1 MIKGKMGFTTCF
13 DRQAG
18 EVSKFSAYGMFS
30 DFLFQT
36 TTYAVRGEAYG
47 SSKMT
52 TYNVR
57 GEASKGLIDTTSPSE
72 FFPMEVRGFS
82 ILSKHDNMRLQENT
96 RTWTLGFNAWW
107 SSDPKRLLNNMRA

>member
-1 MIKGKMGFTTCF
+1 MTLHMINGKMGFTTCF

-18 EVSKFSAYGMFS
+18 EVSKVSAYGMFS

-57 GEASKGLIDTTSPSE
+57 GEASKGLKTVINDHLKRNSDT
-72 FFPMEVRGFS
+72 GH
-82 ILSKHDNMRLQENT
+82 LSFCVLGKH
-96 RTWTLGFNAWW
+96 
-107 SSDPKRLLNNMRA
+107 

>member
-1 MIKGKMGFTTCF
+1 MGFTTCF

-57 GEASKGLIDTTSPSE
+57 GEASKGLTAYPLPT
-72 FFPMEVRGFS
+72 FTFCRRHA
-82 ILSKHDNMRLQENT
+82 IL
-96 RTWTLGFNAWW
+96 A
-107 SSDPKRLLNNMRA
+107 

>member
-1 MIKGKMGFTTCF
+1 MKTGKSGFTTCF

-18 EVSKFSAYGMFS
+18 EVSKVSAHGMFS
-30 DFLFQT
+30 DFVFQT

-57 GEASKGLIDTTSPSE
+57 GEASKGLRTHKQT
-72 FFPMEVRGFS
+72 RGVKAGRFATKKLKLKS
-82 ILSKHDNMRLQENT
+82 FCI
-96 RTWTLGFNAWW
+96 
-107 SSDPKRLLNNMRA
+107 

>member
-57 GEASKGLIDTTSPSE
+57 GEASKGLSLFLCILLCK
-72 FFPMEVRGFS
+72 VRTIFDVIFYCIFL
-82 ILSKHDNMRLQENT
+82 ILG
-96 RTWTLGFNAWW
+96 W
-107 SSDPKRLLNNMRA
+107 

>member
-18 EVSKFSAYGMFS
+18 EVSKVSAYGMFS

-57 GEASKGLIDTTSPSE
+57 GEASKGLTPK
-72 FFPMEVRGFS
+72 VVYV
-82 ILSKHDNMRLQENT
+82 LRLIHVPAQYT
-96 RTWTLGFNAWW
+96 Y
-107 SSDPKRLLNNMRA
+107 

>member
-1 MIKGKMGFTTCF
+1 MINEKYVFLTFF

-18 EVSKFSAYGMFS
+18 EVSKVSAHGMFS
-30 DFLFQT
+30 DFVFQT

-57 GEASKGLIDTTSPSE
+57 GEASKGLKVLIEYFGLTAS
-72 FFPMEVRGFS
+72 
-82 ILSKHDNMRLQENT
+82 
-96 RTWTLGFNAWW
+96 
-107 SSDPKRLLNNMRA
+107 

>member
-57 GEASKGLIDTTSPSE
+57 GEASKGLIIILIQ
-72 FFPMEVRGFS
+72 FF
-82 ILSKHDNMRLQENT
+82 
-96 RTWTLGFNAWW
+96 
-107 SSDPKRLLNNMRA
+107 SDKQQSL

>member
-1 MIKGKMGFTTCF
+1 MINGKMGFTTCF

-57 GEASKGLIDTTSPSE
+57 GEASKGLKI
-72 FFPMEVRGFS
+72 F
-82 ILSKHDNMRLQENT
+82 ENT
-96 RTWTLGFNAWW
+96 FLVNMFVCREWQKQ
-107 SSDPKRLLNNMRA
+107 SSSLWARVGRMVGQ

>member
-1 MIKGKMGFTTCF
+1 MINEKYGFTTCF

-18 EVSKFSAYGMFS
+18 EVSKVSAYGMSS

-57 GEASKGLIDTTSPSE
+57 GEASKGLRV
-72 FFPMEVRGFS
+72 VRWMGS
-82 ILSKHDNMRLQENT
+82 NPANMFCLTCEY
-96 RTWTLGFNAWW
+96 TLTKYFAY
-107 SSDPKRLLNNMRA
+107 LLGEKL

>member
-57 GEASKGLIDTTSPSE
+57 GEASKGLIQNIHELRKKNVLSL
-72 FFPMEVRGFS
+72 FF
-82 ILSKHDNMRLQENT
+82 H
-96 RTWTLGFNAWW
+96 
-107 SSDPKRLLNNMRA
+107 

>member
-1 MIKGKMGFTTCF
+1 MGFTTCF

-57 GEASKGLIDTTSPSE
+57 GEASKGLRDSAEMASRLSRLSRLSSLHPLRQLHRVVARQRVGVAEEPASHVGVSPNDL
-72 FFPMEVRGFS
+72 PR
-82 ILSKHDNMRLQENT
+82 
-96 RTWTLGFNAWW
+96 
-107 SSDPKRLLNNMRA
+107 P

>member
-52 TYNVR
+52 K
-57 GEASKGLIDTTSPSE
+57 ASKGLRKNNIKNIKNT
-72 FFPMEVRGFS
+72 
-82 ILSKHDNMRLQENT
+82 ILT
-96 RTWTLGFNAWW
+96 
-107 SSDPKRLLNNMRA
+107 

>member
-1 MIKGKMGFTTCF
+1 MIEGKTGFTTCF

-18 EVSKFSAYGMFS
+18 EVSKVSAHGMFS

-57 GEASKGLIDTTSPSE
+57 GEASKGLSKVLFLCCFIKFEVLTT
-72 FFPMEVRGFS
+72 
-82 ILSKHDNMRLQENT
+82 NM
-96 RTWTLGFNAWW
+96 
-107 SSDPKRLLNNMRA
+107 

>member
-1 MIKGKMGFTTCF
+1 MIKGKTGFTTCF

-18 EVSKFSAYGMFS
+18 EVSKVSAHGMFS

-57 GEASKGLIDTTSPSE
+57 GEASKGLSIEHLLFHCDTLKP
-72 FFPMEVRGFS
+72 FLPVDFR
-82 ILSKHDNMRLQENT
+82 N
-96 RTWTLGFNAWW
+96 
-107 SSDPKRLLNNMRA
+107 LNNSSNILFDHWLQISSSLIKAPVGQFL

>member
-1 MIKGKMGFTTCF
+1 MTLHMIKGKMGFTTCF

-57 GEASKGLIDTTSPSE
+57 GEASKGLTSGRRCK
-72 FFPMEVRGFS
+72 FRGMYVRG
-82 ILSKHDNMRLQENT
+82 
-96 RTWTLGFNAWW
+96 
-107 SSDPKRLLNNMRA
+107 

>member
-1 MIKGKMGFTTCF
+1 MIKGKTGFTTCF

-18 EVSKFSAYGMFS
+18 EVSKVSAYGMSS

-57 GEASKGLIDTTSPSE
+57 GEASKGLTNKKIIIIISYSE
-72 FFPMEVRGFS
+72 F
-82 ILSKHDNMRLQENT
+82 LSE
-96 RTWTLGFNAWW
+96 
-107 SSDPKRLLNNMRA
+107 

>member
-1 MIKGKMGFTTCF
+1 MIKGKTGFTTCF

-18 EVSKFSAYGMFS
+18 EVSKFSAHGMFS

-57 GEASKGLIDTTSPSE
+57 GEASKGLKRT
-72 FFPMEVRGFS
+72 
-82 ILSKHDNMRLQENT
+82 END
-96 RTWTLGFNAWW
+96 GHE
-107 SSDPKRLLNNMRA
+107 MV

>member
-1 MIKGKMGFTTCF
+1 MIKGKTGFTTCF

-18 EVSKFSAYGMFS
+18 EVSKVSAHGMFS

-57 GEASKGLIDTTSPSE
+57 GEASKGLTITFLE
-72 FFPMEVRGFS
+72 IFFYRFTPQV
-82 ILSKHDNMRLQENT
+82 
-96 RTWTLGFNAWW
+96 AWYFIY
-107 SSDPKRLLNNMRA
+107 PIY

>member
-1 MIKGKMGFTTCF
+1 MGFTTCF

-57 GEASKGLIDTTSPSE
+57 GEASKGL
-72 FFPMEVRGFS
+72 
-82 ILSKHDNMRLQENT
+82 SKQSLTERKYWQKYALKLGCC
-96 RTWTLGFNAWW
+96 RTKVKVDCRVSQ
-107 SSDPKRLLNNMRA
+107 SSFKTKMTC